1 MIRPLTNKK
10 QKISKEMA
18 LAIRHLFRLALSSSA
33 SQLSGAFVLLPTRYA
48 SRCLCSATRCAS
60 ELIHFYIIS
69 SQILFL
75 WICGTEISSRAG
87 DAEEECCLGRGH
99 GVLPYLDCG
108 KRVEQGKRA
117 KSPI

>member
-48 SRCLCSATRCAS
+48 SRCLCFGNAMCQRTNP
-60 ELIHFYIIS
+60 
-69 SQILFL
+69 FL
-75 WICGTEISSRAG
+75 YYFVTDLVS
-87 DAEEECCLGRGH
+87 
-99 GVLPYLDCG
+99 LDL
-108 KRVEQGKRA
+108 RH
-117 KSPI
+117 